1 MEKTNG
7 MLFTNIALNYS
18 LRNEEADLAIANM
31 LDNKDELPLDVVAEN
46 INEYLENVNKKNI
59 LVGVKGAKYFYDNE
73 RKSIVF
79 SPSYTHEQILLGN
92 GEINLFARVDK
103 DADGKDILNMVFSMS
118 SDPAL
123 KRLLNAL
130 SE

>member
-92 GEINLFARVDK
+92 GEINLFARVNK
-103 DADGKDILNMVFSMS
+103 DEDGKDILNMVFSMS